1 LSNLRVYRFESGG
14 AGDNSPSVLL
24 LRFLVNGVGLLLAG
38 VIVPGIEIGDWQ
50 SLLAGT
56 AIFAIVNMLLKPL
69 AVLVSCCL
77 IVFTFGLFVLIINTA
92 LLGATAWVAGQLD
105 LDFTVD
111 GFWSAFFGALVISL
125 VSLFATIVIRRPR
138 RAN

>member
-1 LSNLRVYRFESGG
+1 MSNMRVYRFDSRDPSDG
-14 AGDNSPSVLL
+14 SPSVLL
-24 LRFLVNGVGLLLAG
+24 VRFLVNGLGLFLAS

-50 SLLAGT
+50 SWLAGT

-77 IVFTFGLFVLIINTA
+77 IVVTFGLFVLVINTA
-92 LLGATAWVAGQLD
+92 LLAATAWVAGQLD

-111 GFWSAFFGALVISL
+111 GFWSAFFGAIVISL
-125 VSLFATIVIRRPR
+125 VSLFATMVIKRPR
-138 RAN
+138 QT